1 MVDRILEYPIEVPI
15 CEDDLRT
22 NRNLMIGLGKLA
34 EVLTGKQTVIQ
45 GLLCKPTTPASLN
58 VLVEPGQIFSW
69 QNVDNTAYSE
79 LPQDTDHQVIKQGL
93 VLDETELSCPAPVTV
108 GFSINYLVQIKFN
121 EVDSLFEERAFYNSD
136 DPTQPEIKYKNSQRE
151 AKCVVEVKAGV
162 AAATGTQVTPSPD
175 VDFVG
180 AWVVTV
186 DEGQTE
192 ITANDII
199 EYPDAPFYRATSTI
213 HTSYVTNDSSD
224 NYSGVSKPP
233 ISQYENGLTAIII
246 PNASNTGN
254 STLDLG
260 YGAVQILDLDGG
272 ALHPEEL
279 LANTPYIVVYL
290 NGKWIIQ
297 VTSTYTINLFPEGY
311 YTGLQVQN
319 DAGDLL
325 HDINFGIGAARDTED
340 TIDMLNV
347 DPMIKQIDA
356 PWAPGTNAGGFP
368 SGLTLQPNTYY
379 HLFMIGKVDKT
390 VDFGFDINLNATAL
404 LADAVGFTGYFRVG
418 SVKTDASSNIK
429 AFKMFI
435 IGKQRVFRWESIG
448 IDYNILNPGVAPLLA
463 TIEVPPGVKTLAQFL
478 VDLVTGTLGATLYF
492 FPPDITT
499 PPPGPY
505 GQLRSLAGQSDTAQ
519 VDVITSLTRQVKFI
533 SSSTHGTTA
542 IDILTLGWTE

>member
-22 NRNLMIGLGKLA
+22 NRNFMVGLGKLA
-34 EVLTGKQTVIQ
+34 EVLTGKQTVLQ
-45 GLLCKPTTPASLN
+45 GLLCKPTIPASLS

-69 QNVDNTAYSE
+69 QNIDNSAYSE
-79 LPQDTDHQVIKQGL
+79 LPEDTDHQIIKQGL
-93 VLDETELSCPAPVTV
+93 ILDETELPCPAPVTV

-121 EVDSLFEERAFYNSD
+121 EVDSLNEERAFYNSD
-136 DPTQPEIKYKNSQRE
+136 DPTQPEIKYKDSQRE
-151 AKCVVEVKAGV
+151 DKCIVAVKAGV

-175 VDFVG
+175 TDFVG

-192 ITANDII
+192 ITANDIV

-213 HTSYVTNDSSD
+213 HTSNVTNDGSN
-224 NYSGVSKPP
+224 NYSGISKPP
-233 ISQYENGLTAIII
+233 VSQYENGLTVIII
-246 PNASNTGN
+246 PDTPNTGD

-260 YGAVQILDLDGG
+260 YGAIQILDLDGN

-279 LANTPYIVVYL
+279 LAGTPYIVVYM

-311 YTGLQVQN
+311 YTGLSVQN

-325 HDINFGIGAARDTED
+325 HDINFGVGAARDFDD
-340 TIDMLNV
+340 TIDMINTT
-347 DPMIKQIDA
+347 PMIKQIDA

-379 HLFMIGKVDKT
+379 HLFMIGKVDKS
-390 VDFGFDINLNATAL
+390 VDFGFDSNLDASAL
-404 LADAVGFTGYFRVG
+404 LADAIGFSGYFRVG

-429 AFKMFI
+429 EFKMFI
-435 IGKQRVFRWESIG
+435 IGKQRIFRWLNVG
-448 IDYNILNPGVAPLLA
+448 IDYNVVAPGTAPVLVTL
-463 TIEVPPGVKTLAQFL
+463 EVPPDVRTVAQFM
-478 VDLVTGTLGATLYF
+478 VDLATPITGTTVIF
-492 FPPDITT
+492 TPPDITVL
-499 PPPGPY
+499 PIGPY
-505 GQLRSLAGQSDTAQ
+505 GQIRSLAGQTDVAQ
-519 VDVITSLTRQVKFI
+519 ADVVTNLTRQIRYVM
-533 SSSTHGTTA
+533 SASHGTTVM
-542 IDILTLGWTE
+542 DLLTLGWTE